1 MEFIDSHLFRQWAIQ
16 SLVVLFFVGG
26 LVGLA
31 VGACLVFCSKRT
43 LRVFDVL
50 NRWVSMRNVS
60 KPFELPRD
68 TTRAVQKYRRWLAVF
83 FIAGAVFSIFVLA
96 TKFDA
101 RAVISGFSLNTLRA
115 PVASWIVESARWL
128 LIVGNLVAIAVGIM
142 LGFFPAAIA
151 ALEAS
156 GGRWY
161 SERRLTKV
169 ADVMNLSL
177 DRWVAAFPRTAGV
190 IFMLTTLIL
199 VGNFGFILFGL
210 R

>member
-1 MEFIDSHLFRQWAIQ
+1 MEFINSHLFRQWAMQ

-26 LVGLA
+26 LVGLT
-31 VGACLVFCSKRT
+31 VGACLIFYSERT
-43 LRVFDVL
+43 LRFFDAL
-50 NRWVSMRNVS
+50 NRWVSMSWVS
-60 KPFELPRD
+60 KPLEIPRD
-68 TTRAVQKYRRWLAVF
+68 TTQAVQKYRRWLAVF

-101 RAVISGFSLNTLRA
+101 RAVISMFNLNTLRA
-115 PVASWIVESARWL
+115 PVASWLVESARWI

-142 LGFFPAAIA
+142 LGFFPAAIS

-161 SERRLTKV
+161 SEWRLVKG
-169 ADVMNLSL
+169 ADTMNLSL
-177 DRWVAAFPRTAGV
+177 DQWVAAFPRTTGV